1 MVRWESRGYRRGRR
15 IDHIGRWGHPLAE
28 SAQCEG
34 DRAVTQFDVARL
46 AHDVVGV
53 GDDEVGES
61 TVVFLESFGAL
72 CIWLA
77 GHLGTEVGEF
87 LAKLLDLGLGF
98 EMLKSAADGC
108 VGESD
113 GDGAQGTCVE
123 LWVPLHDVKGTLR
136 GEGVVVSVDTVDDL
150 TLLGLGVWGDGEAW
164 ARRSVSSFGGR
175 RLGGSSAG
183 GFRMGRIGR
192 DGGWIHK
199 RDGGG
204 TELCLG
210 RDDFDA
216 AAEDVD
222 GGRHVV
228 VVW

>member
-1 MVRWESRGYRRGRR
+1 MEDGVTL
-15 IDHIGRWGHPLAE
+15 LAE

-34 DRAVTQFDVARL
+34 DRAVAQFDVARL

-53 GDDEVGES
+53 GDDEVGEP
-61 TVVFLESFGAL
+61 TVIFLESFGAL

-77 GHLGTEVGEF
+77 GHLGTEVGEL
-87 LAKLLDLGLGF
+87 LAKLFDLGLGF
-98 EMLKSAADGC
+98 EMLKSAADGR

-123 LWVPLHDVKGTLR
+123 LGVPLHDVEGTLR
-136 GEGVVVSVDTVDDL
+136 GEGVVVLVDTVDDL
-150 TLLGLGVWGDGEAW
+150 TLLGLGVWGDGETW
-164 ARRSVSSFGGR
+164 ARRSVSGLGGR
-175 RLGGSSAG
+175 RSGGSSDD

-192 DGGWIHK
+192 DGGWIHE

-204 TELCLG
+204 AELCLG